1 MTKPLFEYIIDKI
14 YNKDV
19 KRFVVCPSAIKD
31 CGCYLYKHGI
41 PYVEG
46 IDERSA
52 GYIATG
58 MSHEANEPVAILCS
72 GNSTFRNLTSA
83 MTEAYYRKLPILV
96 LTIDNSADLINQT
109 VNPQDIFT
117 AHCCI
122 SNSLSISDID
132 NTVEEVIVNLNNDKP
147 VFLELTGYNRTII
160 ESEDNTHAMELDA
173 SSYLYSDDEIKRIV
187 SLISQTSCVH
197 IGSKFSNSQK
207 TIITKRIPEIY
218 CNDGANAVDGR
229 LATLI
234 GSSVVAKSQLH
245 VGIFS
250 EDECIYDLNMFGN
263 RHVGSN
269 VIVFIKGK
277 TDMCATILEYAENL
291 DWDVMSLDKVD
302 GMSFDKISKP
312 VIVKIN

>member
-96 LTIDNSADLINQT
+96 ITIDNNADLIDQT
-109 VNPQDIFT
+109 VNPQDIFAT
-117 AHCCI
+117 HYCVSHI
-122 SNSLSISDID
+122 TTLPDVDKIIENVL
-132 NTVEEVIVNLNNDKP
+132 VNVNNDKS
-147 VFLELTGYNRTII
+147 VFLELSGYKKNI
-160 ESEDNTHAMELDA
+160 EEFKYETHVSHID
-173 SSYLYSDDEIKRIV
+173 SSLYSDDEINQIL
-187 SLISQTSCVH
+187 SFIPQTSCVH
-197 IGSKFSNSQK
+197 VGRKISENQK
-207 TIITKRIPEIY
+207 TTIKKIIAEVY
-218 CNDGANAVDGR
+218 CNDGVNAEDGR